1 MLKQRLLGPVAVLP
15 KRPAVLDMT
24 RTTTIIGE
32 LIQLITELE
41 DLTTSLGKEGY
52 SYYKAGLFY
61 DDITLDTCRR
71 VEGALQSYD
80 KGQRELSDGLDDSLF
95 LKDEEPGPFTKLR
108 KMFTGQ
114 LLRREL
120 GAYERTLNEAYAEL
134 ASRIRG
140 VANTDPR
147 SLSAKMLRICSTIKR
162 LESEV
167 DHRWEELEV
176 RTKNERKGP
185 MFILVLNMF
194 VINFFKFSNQQWF
207 RHWIAHLKA
216 FQEKVGDRIH
226 REVEHDLSVEDEA
239 AETTNRQRRTAPR
252 PSSAGPGRGV
262 PGERSV
268 DLGGDGDDDE
278 ASTPAAPTS
287 ARPPAVT
294 SWRDRVSPASAP
306 AEPPAQSRTPASFDL
321 GGSDDDEAPSRR
333 APEPARPVPPP
344 PPKIER
350 PREDTRA
357 LPPLPKAPPRLS
369 LGGDTPPVNSP
380 PSRPP
385 SGPVSRPQND
395 APITPADSPNL
406 RPQIISRPP
415 RRIEPPPRRTEAPP
429 PRRPRGFEEES
440 DRSDT

>member
-1 MLKQRLLGPVAVLP
+1 MTLP

-32 LIQLITELE
+32 LIQLITEIE

-140 VANTDPR
+140 VANSDPR
-147 SLSAKMLRICSTIKR
+147 ALSAKMLRICSTIKR
-162 LESEV
+162 LEAEV
-167 DHRWEELEV
+167 EARWDELET

-194 VINFFKFSNQQWF
+194 VVNFFKFSNQQWF

-239 AETTNRQRRTAPR
+239 AETTNRQRRPAPG
-252 PSSAGPGRGV
+252 PSSAGPARGV
-262 PGERSV
+262 PSERSV
-268 DLGGDGDDDE
+268 DLGGDDDDDE

-287 ARPPAVT
+287 ARPPAVS

-306 AEPPAQSRTPASFDL
+306 AEPPAPSRTPASFDL
-321 GGSDDDEAPSRR
+321 GGDDEPSAP
-333 APEPARPVPPP
+333 APPSPARPSAVASWRDRVAASKPPGNTS
-344 PPKIER
+344 R
-350 PREDTRA
+350 TRMA
-357 LPPLPKAPPRLS
+357 
-369 LGGDTPPVNSP
+369 
-380 PSRPP
+380 
-385 SGPVSRPQND
+385 
-395 APITPADSPNL
+395 
-406 RPQIISRPP
+406 
-415 RRIEPPPRRTEAPP
+415 
-429 PRRPRGFEEES
+429 
-440 DRSDT
+440 